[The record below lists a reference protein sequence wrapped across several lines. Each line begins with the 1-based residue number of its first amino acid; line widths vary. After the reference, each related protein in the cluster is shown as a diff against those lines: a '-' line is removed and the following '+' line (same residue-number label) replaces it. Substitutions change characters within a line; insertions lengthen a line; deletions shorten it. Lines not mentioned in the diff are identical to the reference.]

1 MKKKIIALLLA
12 GLLAASVAACSGSET
27 DSSTPQ
33 SSTPQS
39 STHQSSSSAAAE
51 SEVPGSSAAA
61 ESEVPGSS
69 EASEA
74 STPAPTE
81 APTPEPVEQDGFEVF
96 AAGLADL
103 GGTWEGTQMAAD
115 MIGAEKGVKYTS
127 EIGSVELY
135 QFAEGAEAL
144 STGTVTLEGFGEM
157 PIEVAGVY
165 GLFVSVD
172 SSEQEILD
180 LFQTL
185 A

>member
-1 MKKKIIALLLA
+1 MKKKIITLLFA
-12 GLLAASVAACSGSET
+12 GLLAASIAACTSSEP
-27 DSSTPQ
+27 SSSAPQ
-33 SSTPQS
+33 SSG
-39 STHQSSSSAAAE
+39 STVAE
-51 SEVPGSSAAA
+51 SEAPAS
-61 ESEVPGSS
+61 SEVS
-69 EASEA
+69 ET

-103 GGTWEGTQMAAD
+103 GGTWEETQMAAD

-135 QFAEGAEAL
+135 QFAEDAEAL
-144 STGTVTLEGFGEM
+144 STGTVTMEGFGEM

-165 GLFVSVD
+165 GLVVSVD

>member
-1 MKKKIIALLLA
+1 MKKKITALLLA
-12 GLLAASVAACSGSET
+12 GLLAVSVAACTSSEP
-27 DSSTPQ
+27 SSSAPQ
-33 SSTPQS
+33 SSN
-39 STHQSSSSAAAE
+39 SAATE
-51 SEVPGSSAAA
+51 SEAST
-61 ESEVPGSS
+61 SS
-69 EASEA
+69 EASEV
-74 STPAPTE
+74 STAAPTE
-81 APTPEPVEQDGFEVF
+81 APASEPAAQDGFEVF

-103 GGTWEGTQMAAD
+103 GGTWEETQMAAD
-115 MIGAEKGVKYTS
+115 MVGAEKGVKYTS

-144 STGTVTLEGFGEM
+144 STGTVTMEGFGEM

>member
-12 GLLAASVAACSGSET
+12 GLLAAPVAACTSSEP
-27 DSSTPQ
+27 SSSAP
-33 SSTPQS
+33 
-39 STHQSSSSAAAE
+39 QSSSSAAAE
-51 SEVPGSSAAA
+51 SEAPAS
-61 ESEVPGSS
+61 SEVS
-69 EASEA
+69 EV

-81 APTPEPVEQDGFEVF
+81 APTEAPTPEPAAQDGFEAF

-103 GGTWEGTQMAAD
+103 GGTWEETQMAAD
-115 MIGAEKGVKYTS
+115 LIGAEKGVKYTS

-144 STGTVTLEGFGEM
+144 STGTVTMEGFGEM

-165 GLFVSVD
+165 GLVISVD
-172 SSEQEILD
+172 SSEQEILN
-180 LFQTL
+180 LFQAL

>member
-1 MKKKIIALLLA
+1 MKKKITALLLA
-12 GLLAASVAACSGSET
+12 GLLAVSATACTGSEPS
-27 DSSTPQ
+27 SSTPQ
-33 SSTPQS
+33 SS
-39 STHQSSSSAAAE
+39 
-51 SEVPGSSAAA
+51 SSAAA

-69 EASEA
+69 EASEVLTPA
-74 STPAPTE
+74 STE
-81 APTPEPVEQDGFEVF
+81 VPTPEPAAQDGFEVF

-103 GGTWEGTQMAAD
+103 GGTWEETQMAAD

-144 STGTVTLEGFGEM
+144 STGTVTMEGFGEM

-165 GLFVSVD
+165 GLVVSVD

>member
-1 MKKKIIALLLA
+1 MKKKIVALLLA
-12 GLLAASVAACSGSET
+12 GMLAASVAACTSSEP
-27 DSSTPQ
+27 SSSAP
-33 SSTPQS
+33 
-39 STHQSSSSAAAE
+39 QSSSSAAAE
-51 SEVPGSSAAA
+51 SEAPAS
-61 ESEVPGSS
+61 SEVS
-69 EASEA
+69 EV

-81 APTPEPVEQDGFEVF
+81 APTPEPAAQDGFEAF

-103 GGTWEGTQMAAD
+103 GGTWEETQMAAD

-135 QFAEGAEAL
+135 QFAEDAEAL
-144 STGTVTLEGFGEM
+144 STGTVTMEGFGEM